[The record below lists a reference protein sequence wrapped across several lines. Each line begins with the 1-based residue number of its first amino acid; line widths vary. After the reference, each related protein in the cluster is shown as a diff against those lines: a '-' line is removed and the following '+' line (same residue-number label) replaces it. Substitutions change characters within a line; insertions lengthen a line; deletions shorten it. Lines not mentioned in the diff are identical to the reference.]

1 MTKAVVLFSGG
12 LDSTTALVWARS
24 RYGQVVPLTFDYGQ
38 RHRLE
43 VRLAGRAAR
52 RLGLSP
58 VVLRIDLRRI
68 ACSALT
74 DASRPLPRPRSAD
87 KLGVGPPST
96 YVPFR
101 NGILLGLAAAW
112 AETRGVRN
120 LVTGFNIID
129 SPEYPDTRPDFVS
142 AMEAALNAGTTAAFG
157 RTKWRILA
165 PFLKMKK
172 SEIIREGLAM
182 GADYSYAISCYA
194 GRETPCGRCS
204 ACLLRARAWREAGAP
219 DPLLVRLKKEKKP

>member
-1 MTKAVVLFSGG
+1 MTKAAVLFSGG
-12 LDSTTALVWARS
+12 LDSTTALVWALR
-24 RYGQVVPLTFDYGQ
+24 RYDQVTPLTFDYGQ

-43 VRLAGRAAR
+43 VRLAARAAR

-58 VVLRIDLRRI
+58 VVLRVDLRRI
-68 ACSALT
+68 ARSALT
-74 DASRPLPRPRSAD
+74 DKSRPLPRPKSAD
-87 KLGVGPPST
+87 KLGAGPPST

-112 AETRGVRN
+112 AETRGIRN
-120 LVTGFNIID
+120 LITGFNIID
-129 SPEYPDTRPDFVS
+129 SPDYPDTRPGFVS
-142 AMEAALNAGTTAAFG
+142 AMEAALNAGTTAAFD

-165 PFLKMKK
+165 PFIKMRK
-172 SEIIREGLAM
+172 SEIIREGIAL
-182 GADYSYAISCYA
+182 GTDYSYAISCYA

-219 DPLLVRLKKEKKP
+219 DPLLVRLKKEKKS